1 MQEGFIPDATY
12 GGQQVLRWVVGKP
25 EPSIWSGT
33 KIAGKDLHSIQSFRC
48 VKCGYLE
55 SYAREP

>member
-25 EPSIWSGT
+25 EPSIWRGT

-48 VKCGYLE
+48 VKCFYL
-55 SYAREP
+55 